1 MSGPWVWR
9 AIATG
14 AAIAVGVGLALSAFG
29 FFAGALMEVVGVPVV
44 AWGMRL
50 AGLAGDFASGLVAG
64 RIAGRDGAL
73 HGVVV
78 GAIGAVVGLLFVL
91 PQWLSMPIDL
101 PASYWLQVALWTV
114 VGWVLAIV
122 GGALGAQSRRSAGS

>member
-1 MSGPWVWR
+1 MNGPWVWR
-9 AIATG
+9 AIAIG
-14 AAIAVGVGLALSAFG
+14 VAIAVGVGLVLAAFG
-29 FFAGALMEVVGVPVV
+29 FFAGALMEIVGVPVV
-44 AWGMRL
+44 AWGMRI
-50 AGLAGDFASGLVAG
+50 AGLAGDFASGWTAG

-78 GAIGAVVGLLFVL
+78 GAIGAGVRVLFVL
-91 PQWLSMPIDL
+91 PQWLSIPVEL

-122 GGALGAQSRRSAGS
+122 GGALGASPRGATGP

>member
-29 FFAGALMEVVGVPVV
+29 YFAGALMEIIGVPLV

-50 AGLAGDFASGLVAG
+50 VGLAGDLASGLVAG

-73 HGVVV
+73 HGAVV
-78 GAIGAVVGLLFVL
+78 GAIGASVGVLLVL

-122 GGALGAQSRRSAGS
+122 GGALGAQSRRPAGS

>member
-9 AIATG
+9 AIAIG
-14 AAIAVGVGLALSAFG
+14 VAIAVGVGLALSAFG
-29 FFAGALMEVVGVPVV
+29 YFAGALMEVVGVTVV

-50 AGLAGDFASGLVAG
+50 VGLAGDLASGYVAG

-78 GAIGAVVGLLFVL
+78 GAIGAGVGVLFVL
-91 PQWLSMPIDL
+91 PQWLSIPVEL

-122 GGALGAQSRRSAGS
+122 GGDLGASPRRATGP